1 MAQYIDRDRV
11 VAEIDS
17 IEYETNYEPFTDEVF
32 GKRKV
37 CKDIKDFINTLEV
50 KEVDLWTELSNYIE
64 HYRNRETGYTLFG
77 IAKHF
82 FELGLRAQKGE

>member
-1 MAQYIDRDRV
+1 MEQYISKDALV
-11 VAEIDS
+11 TEIKRLHKEHS
-17 IEYETNYEPFTDEVF
+17 SKYECDEAALVLE
-32 GKRKV
+32 
-37 CKDIKDFINTLEV
+37 DLEDFLETLEV